1 MRVYL
6 EIIKNM
12 FKSNFM
18 YRFNFIVSIFTSIIV
33 FFIQYNIWRAIYSD
47 ASIIASS
54 VGNINLNEMVTYLVI
69 STCISIIIN
78 TNILGSIGGS
88 IQSGQ
93 IAMELVKP
101 LNYNY
106 YLFFN
111 SLGDCLFRFLF
122 QMLPSLAILL
132 LFFNIA
138 LPTLTNLC
146 FFLVAL
152 IFSYFINYLLR
163 YLLGSLAYWYMSVW
177 HFDLLIAEIISIFA
191 GAYIPI
197 WFFPKA
203 LLHLSEVLP
212 FQLIYY
218 FPLSVYLG
226 KYQLQ
231 DILYYFMLQMVW
243 IVVLFVLS
251 SLLYKRGMKKLVI
264 QGG

>member
-1 MRVYL
+1 
-6 EIIKNM
+6 
-12 FKSNFM
+12 M
-18 YRFNFIVSIFTSIIV
+18 YRFNFIVSIFSSIIV
-33 FFIQYNIWRAIYSD
+33 FFIQYNIWRTIYSD
-47 ASIIASS
+47 SNVIASAL
-54 VGNINLNEMVTYLVI
+54 GDINLNEMVTYLVI

-78 TNILGSIGGS
+78 TNILGIIEGS
-88 IQSGQ
+88 IKSGQ
-93 IAMELVKP
+93 IAMELIKP

-111 SLGDCLFRFLF
+111 SLGDCAFRVMF
-122 QMLPSLAILL
+122 QMLPSLLIILM
-132 LFFNIA
+132 FFNIA
-138 LPTLTNLC
+138 LPTFTNLC

-163 YLLGSLAYWYMSVW
+163 YSLGSLAYWYMSVW

-203 LLHLSEVLP
+203 LLNFSELLP

-226 KYQLQ
+226 KYQFR
-231 DILYYFMLQMVW
+231 DILYYFMLQIIW
-243 IVVLFVLS
+243 IIVLFLLS
-251 SLLYKRGMKKLVI
+251 FLLYKRGMKRLVI